1 MPTSPPVVLS
11 IAGSDNSAGAGIQTD
26 LKTFS
31 ALGTYGLT
39 AITCLVAEIPGRVS
53 GLQAVRPKLLAEQI
67 RLCFDA
73 FPIAAVKTG
82 LLYSRSLI
90 RVVAEE
96 LRRAPR
102 VPLVIDP
109 VMVASSGDALLRPDA
124 IRAYWSELFPLA
136 SLLTPNLDELN
147 FLLGIQGKTHAHL
160 QQAAVHLQSLTD
172 IPILAKGGHLG
183 GKKAHDCGPRA
194 IDLLALA
201 GGQVV
206 EFSAPFFPRRET
218 HGTGCTY
225 SAAIAAGL
233 ARDLT
238 LVPAIAQAKAFITQA
253 IEHQHNW
260 PHRRKITRALNVSP
274 PALTP
279 DEHLVTCRVLT

>member
-1 MPTSPPVVLS
+1 MPTPPPVVLS

-39 AITCLVAEIPGRVS
+39 AVTCVVAEIPGRVAAI
-53 GLQAVRPKLLAEQI
+53 QAVRPKLLAEQI
-67 RLCFDA
+67 RLCFEA

-82 LLYSRSLI
+82 MLYSRPLI

-136 SLLTPNLDELN
+136 SVLTPNLDELN
-147 FLLGIQGKTHAHL
+147 FLLGLEGKTHAHL
-160 QQAAVHLQSLTD
+160 QQAAIALQNLTG

-183 GKKAHDCGPRA
+183 GKKTRDLSPRA
-194 IDLLALA
+194 IDLLALPNSE
-201 GGQVV
+201 VV

-233 ARDLT
+233 AQGLT
-238 LVPAIAQAKAFITQA
+238 LIPSIAQAKAFITQA
-253 IEHQHNW
+253 IDRQHNW
-260 PHRRKITRALNVSP
+260 SHRRKTTRALHVSP

-279 DEHLVTCRVLT
+279 DEHLVGCRVLT